1 MASNTIL
8 NKELFA
14 ADTQMFLRTGTPGI
28 SVSNTRFQSNLR
40 KGQQIHLPYASTA
53 RLQTYTYSTD
63 LTRDQTTFTDDTLT
77 IDQVKAAIVNY
88 DPLQNDLA
96 HQDNWQTML
105 ADEAAYQLSR
115 NINQYV
121 ATTGSA
127 GASVTVAGGA
137 LSPSTVYDYLTDITT
152 ALSRNRAGNGETFGL
167 VEPGFL
173 ALLAQNDVANGFMAA
188 DEALADGYKGRTK
201 AGVVIYECHDL
212 PCTVTLTVDTQ
223 PTAADTFTLYG
234 YTWTCVAD
242 AATPTAG
249 QVRIGA
255 NLADFQAI
263 FVTLATSATPPSAND
278 YVAHSVD
285 QTRNYLN
292 GQLSAT
298 SFSGNVTTITAFG
311 RIGGSETF
319 TAATNVFGSE
329 TVTQIFGKMGCIDL
343 VVQENP
349 YVIETQEQ
357 LNASKN
363 IISFAQFGA
372 KVFYRNTFRTVKGTM
387 TI

>member
-28 SVSNTRFQSNLR
+28 SVANTRFQSNLR

-53 RLQTYTYSTD
+53 RLQSYTYSTD

-77 IDQVKAAIVNY
+77 IDQVKASIVNY

-96 HQDNWQTML
+96 HVDNWQTML

-121 ATTGSA
+121 ATTGA
-127 GASVTVAGGA
+127 NGASSTVAGGA
-137 LSPSTVYDYLTDITT
+137 LTATSVYDYLTDITT
-152 ALSRNRAGNGETFGL
+152 QLSRNRAGNGETFGL

-212 PCTVTLTVDTQ
+212 PTTVTLTMDTN
-223 PTAADTFTLYG
+223 PTANDTITVYGKTFT
-234 YTWTCVAD
+234 WVANGT
-242 AATPTAG
+242 AATAG
-249 QVRIGA
+249 QLSIGA
-255 NLADFQAI
+255 NVAASQVILRDAI
-263 FVTLATSATPPSAND
+263 NGTGTPGTSTYID
-278 YVAHSVD
+278 
-285 QTRNYLN
+285 
-292 GQLSAT
+292 LSSDNRRELSNAQV
-298 SFSGNVTTITAFG
+298 SCAAFSGNAAVITAFG

-319 TAATNVFGSE
+319 TAATNVFGTE
-329 TVTQIFGKMGCIDL
+329 TVSMIFGKMGSIDL

-372 KVFYRNTFRTVKGTM
+372 KVFYRNTFRVVKGTM
-387 TI
+387 SL